1 MLTGRYGQAGPRTIR
16 RQSRG
21 GRTQVNTGET
31 GFNLIKAYEG
41 LRLSA
46 QADTVGDTQAWTV
59 GYGHRGGAR
68 PGQHVTEGEAT
79 RLLQSDIGPIEDV
92 IRKTVRAPL
101 NQNEHDA
108 LVSLIFNIGEKNFR
122 RSTVLAK
129 LNDGDRLA
137 AAEAF
142 ERWTRAHVDGKL
154 VKLDGLVRR
163 RAAEKSLFLMPT
175 DAELVVPTSE
185 VAPAEECDGV
195 IAAEGK
201 VKRAPLVDWETHRA
215 ERGKV
220 LTATE
225 KEGRLRALYTAHRS
239 LTGDPSKMIISK
251 SEEREDIGVTVGAA
265 MAAVVAS
272 LVFALGLAML
282 AVDRMPELAGRIGV
296 TPGRLAPITADLPLW
311 LVATGGAL
319 VYFALYI
326 LAKRAARHALKK
338 KRAVEIARV
347 DAEA

>member
-1 MLTGRYGQAGPRTIR
+1 M
-16 RQSRG
+16 
-21 GRTQVNTGET
+21 NTGET
-31 GFNLIKAYEG
+31 GLNLIKAYEG

-46 QADTVGDTQAWTV
+46 QADGAGGPDAWTV

-68 PGQHVTEGEAT
+68 PGQTVTEGEAT
-79 RLLQSDIGPIEDV
+79 RLLHADVGPIETV

-122 RSTVLAK
+122 RSTVLSK
-129 LNDGDRLA
+129 LNDGDRLGA
-137 AAEAF
+137 ADAF

-185 VAPAEECDGV
+185 VAPAEECDGA
-195 IAAEGK
+195 IAAEGQITC
-201 VKRAPLVDWETHRA
+201 APLVDWESHRA
-215 ERGKV
+215 ERGKS
-220 LTATE
+220 LTPAE
-225 KEGRLRALYTAHRS
+225 KEGRLQALYTAHRS

-251 SEEREDIGVTVGAA
+251 AEEREDMGVTIGAA
-265 MAAVVAS
+265 MAAVVATLIFS
-272 LVFALGLAML
+272 LGLAML
-282 AVDRMPELAGRIGV
+282 AVDRTPDLAARLGV
-296 TPGRLAPITADLPLW
+296 TPGRLAPVTADLPLW
-311 LVATGGAL
+311 LVALGGAL

-347 DAEA
+347 DQGA

>member
-1 MLTGRYGQAGPRTIR
+1 M
-16 RQSRG
+16 
-21 GRTQVNTGET
+21 NTGET

-46 QADTVGDTQAWTV
+46 QADTAGDGDAWTV

-68 PGQHVTEGEAT
+68 PGQNVSEPEAT
-79 RLLQSDIGPIEDV
+79 RLLQDDVGPIEEV

-122 RSTVLAK
+122 RSTVLSK
-129 LNDGDRLA
+129 LNDGDRLG

-142 ERWTRAHVDGKL
+142 ERWTRAHVEGKL
-154 VKLDGLVRR
+154 VRLDGLVRR

-185 VAPAEECDGV
+185 VAPAEECDGI
-195 IAAEGK
+195 IAAEGQI
-201 VKRAPLVDWETHRA
+201 KRAPLVDWEAHRA

-220 LTATE
+220 LTTTE
-225 KEGRLRALYTAHRS
+225 KEGRMQALYTAHRS

-251 SEEREDIGVTVGAA
+251 SEEREDMGVTVGAF
-265 MAAVVAS
+265 MAAVVATG
-272 LVFALGLAML
+272 VFILGLAML
-282 AVDRMPELAGRIGV
+282 AVDRTPSLAGKVGV
-296 TPGRLAPITADLPLW
+296 TPGRLAPVTDDLSLW
-311 LVATGGAL
+311 LVAMGGAL

-338 KRAVEIARV
+338 KRAMEIARV
-347 DAEA
+347 NEAG

>member
-1 MLTGRYGQAGPRTIR
+1 M
-16 RQSRG
+16 
-21 GRTQVNTGET
+21 NTGET

-46 QADTVGDTQAWTV
+46 QADQGGDDWTV
-59 GYGHRGGAR
+59 GYGHKNGAR
-68 PGQHVTEGEAT
+68 PGQTVTEGEAT
-79 RLLQSDIGPIEDV
+79 RLLQSDVSPIEAV

-108 LVSLIFNIGEKNFR
+108 LVSLIFNIGEANFR
-122 RSTVLAK
+122 RSTVLEK
-129 LNDGDRLA
+129 LNAGDRLG

-142 ERWTRAHVDGKL
+142 ERWSRAHVDGKL

-185 VAPAEECDGV
+185 VTPAEECDGA
-195 IAAEGK
+195 IATEEQVG
-201 VKRAPLVDWETHRA
+201 RAPLVDWESHRA
-215 ERGKV
+215 DRGKT
-220 LTATE
+220 LTPEE

-239 LTGDPSKMIISK
+239 LTGDPSKMIIAK
-251 SEEREDIGVTVGAA
+251 AEEREDMGVTLGAL
-265 MAAVVAS
+265 MAAVVAT
-272 LVFALGLAML
+272 LIFALGLAML
-282 AVDRMPELAGRIGV
+282 AVDRTPDLAASLGV
-296 TPGRLAPITADLPLW
+296 TPGTLAPITSDLPLW
-311 LVATGGAL
+311 LVALGGAS

-347 DAEA
+347 ADA

>member
-1 MLTGRYGQAGPRTIR
+1 M
-16 RQSRG
+16 
-21 GRTQVNTGET
+21 NTGET

-46 QADTVGDTQAWTV
+46 QADGAGGPDAFTV
-59 GYGHRGGAR
+59 GYGHKTGAR
-68 PGQHVTEGEAT
+68 PGQSVTEAEAS
-79 RLLQSDIGPIEDV
+79 RLLQSDVAPIEEV

-108 LVSLIFNIGEKNFR
+108 LVSLIFNIGEANFR
-122 RSTVLAK
+122 RSTVRKK
-129 LNDGDRLA
+129 LNEGDRLG

-154 VKLDGLVRR
+154 VRLDGLVRR

-185 VAPAEECDGV
+185 VAPAEECDGAV
-195 IAAEGK
+195 APEGQ
-201 VKRAPLVDWETHRA
+201 VRRAPLVDWESHRA
-215 ERGKV
+215 ERGRT
-220 LTATE
+220 LTSE
-225 KEGRLRALYTAHRS
+225 EREGRMQALYTAHRS
-239 LTGDPSKMIISK
+239 LTGDPSKMIIAK
-251 SEEREDIGVTVGAA
+251 AEEREDMGVTVGAA
-265 MAAVVAS
+265 MAAVVAT

-282 AVDRMPELAGRIGV
+282 ATERTPDLAAAVGV
-296 TPGRLAPITADLPLW
+296 TPGTLAPVTSQLPLW
-311 LVATGGAL
+311 LVAMGGAL

-338 KRAVEIARV
+338 KRALEIARV
-347 DAEA
+347 ADAG